1 MTSPVKLH
9 LGCGP
14 VYIPGFIHID
24 ANPHSHVDHVC
35 SVDQLDQIADDSVDL
50 VYACHVLEHFGRNEY
65 QAVLTEWYRVL
76 KPRGIL
82 RLSVP
87 DFAKTVKIYVE
98 RNLLVD
104 GMMTIMGSLV
114 GGQRDEFDY
123 HKIVFDRKL
132 LDQALGN
139 AGFTSTRLWDW
150 RDTEHAHIDDHS
162 QAYLPHMDKENGILM
177 SLNMEA
183 VKGSD

>member
-1 MTSPVKLH
+1 MAGSVKLH

-14 VYIPGFIHID
+14 KYISGFIHID
-24 ANPHSHVDHVC
+24 ANPHDHVDHVC
-35 SVDQLDQIADDSVDL
+35 GVDDLGHIADDSVDL
-50 VYACHVLEHFGRNEY
+50 IYACHVLEHFGRNEY
-65 QAVLTEWYRVL
+65 QAVLKEWHRVL

-87 DFAKTVKIYVE
+87 DFAKTVKVYVE
-98 RNLLVD
+98 RNLLID

-123 HKIVFDRKL
+123 HKIVFDQEL
-132 LDQALGN
+132 LDKSLRN
-139 AGFTSTRLWDW
+139 AGFETTSLWDW
-150 RDTEHAHIDDHS
+150 HDTEHAHIDDQS
-162 QAYLPHMDKENGILM
+162 QAYLPHMNKENGVLM

-183 VKGSD
+183 VKEA